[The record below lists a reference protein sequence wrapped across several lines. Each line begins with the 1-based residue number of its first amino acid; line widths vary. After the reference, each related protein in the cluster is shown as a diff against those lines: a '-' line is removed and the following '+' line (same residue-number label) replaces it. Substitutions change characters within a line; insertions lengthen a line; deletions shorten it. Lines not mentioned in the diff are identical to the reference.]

1 MRERE
6 LEHHARPLPGRA
18 FDTHSTAMHG
28 DQLAHHRETNA
39 AAAGRGFGLA
49 RKPDVR
55 LPNALPFVVRN
66 TWPLVL
72 DEHTCAFTRD
82 LGADR
87 DRLAEWSVFDGIV
100 EQVEQNLPK
109 RIPVEDHD
117 GVCV

>member
-66 TWPLVL
+66 TWPMVL
-72 DEHTCAFTRD
+72 DEYTRAFNRD
-82 LGADR
+82 HGVDR
-87 DRLAEWSVFDGIV
+87 YSCSVWSSFIIIV
-100 EQVEQNLPK
+100 LTLVTENTE
-109 RIPVEDHD
+109 
-117 GVCV
+117 